1 MPTCVDWPREW
12 ICEKNKIT
20 FTRFRHNSS
29 HMQWQ
34 SDWHD
39 KLIRFRNRFNAIIFS
54 TVNAIL
60 GPLDAGVSNLFSLRA
75 TSELDCGRR
84 GGVGG
89 VYLYLLITMHCRYQ
103 ILVSSEIIS
112 SKSTLANCNSFF
124 HIPWTISLSLSPLKS
139 QNTCQKHYKVCI
151 LPFTH
156 YHISLSSLQS
166 QNLSSCQPGLLLNLS
181 LSSRTGPKHKM
192 FIFFR
197 RYFFFCWNEVDWSV
211 NVKW

>member
-124 HIPWTISLSLSPLKS
+124 TFHGQFHCPSLPSRVK
-139 QNTCQKHYKVCI
+139 
-151 LPFTH
+151 TH
-156 YHISLSSLQS
+156 VKNITRFAYFHLRIITFLYPASNHKTSVLV
-166 QNLSSCQPGLLLNLS
+166 NLDYC
-181 LSSRTGPKHKM
+181 
-192 FIFFR
+192 
-197 RYFFFCWNEVDWSV
+197 
-211 NVKW
+211 